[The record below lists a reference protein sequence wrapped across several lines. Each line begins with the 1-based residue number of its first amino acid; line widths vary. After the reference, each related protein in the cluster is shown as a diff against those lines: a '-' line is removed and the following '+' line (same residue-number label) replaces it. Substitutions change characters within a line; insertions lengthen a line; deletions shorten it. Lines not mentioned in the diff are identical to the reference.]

1 MYSSVRE
8 SSSAIIGNETIT
20 TTIFTVY
27 EHFSGMIYTHGRK
40 NLVDIFKI
48 APLFE
53 DEGKRNFE
61 GVLIT
66 NDGNFKLT
74 IRKFDSEIS
83 GILRNHPWMTTDM
96 IAYIAEL
103 FNQYTITVPVI
114 NSNRNLHIHAPTIV
128 FGSDG
133 GAGFI
138 GAPTRKHCGADG
150 RCVVNWISTG
160 ESYAG
165 IKTYHIGTPNGD
177 AAAVK
182 QTPWKIKVVRCN
194 NLGVFSSIDTVVDS
208 LKTRIDEESSS
219 IDSIDVIV
227 GRIVERTNLMCKEHG
242 INLEVFP
249 YVNNEEN
256 KLTFVVAQ
264 RFKSPY
270 NIFISRG
277 HLLLNSV
284 LDIAKDATSYCRQ
297 CCHYSKCVTVTK

>member
-8 SSSAIIGNETIT
+8 SSSVVIGNETIT
-20 TTIFTVY
+20 TVVFTVY
-27 EHFSGMIYTHGRK
+27 EYFSGMLYNHGRK

-53 DEGKRNFE
+53 GEGKRNFE
-61 GVLIT
+61 GVTIT

-103 FNQYTITVPVI
+103 FNQYTITGTVI
-114 NSNRNLHIHAPTIV
+114 NSNRNMHIHAPTINLSGN
-128 FGSDG
+128 GS
-133 GAGFI
+133 AGFSGGPNRSHV
-138 GAPTRKHCGADG
+138 GASRQ
-150 RCVVNWISTG
+150 CVLNWVATG
-160 ESYAG
+160 DSYAG

-177 AAAVK
+177 ATAVK
-182 QTPWKIKVVRCN
+182 QTPWKIKVERCK
-194 NLGVFSSIDTVVDS
+194 NLGLLSSIDVIVDS

-219 IDSIDVIV
+219 IDSIDAII

-242 INLEVFP
+242 INLEAVP

-277 HLLLNSV
+277 HLLSNSI